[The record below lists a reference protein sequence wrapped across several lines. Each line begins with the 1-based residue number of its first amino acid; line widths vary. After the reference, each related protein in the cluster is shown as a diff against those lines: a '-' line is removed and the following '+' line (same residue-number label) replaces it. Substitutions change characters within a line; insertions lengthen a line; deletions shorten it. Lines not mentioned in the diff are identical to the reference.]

1 MAKSTAKKKNRK
13 LRKQVR
19 KTIGALLMASSIA
32 VAAIPVQDVE
42 ATPEQKATKI
52 ALQHAAENGVSIPAN
67 TADIQNAE
75 VKDYVSSVPS
85 VFEYWVQPDEKVVYT
100 TGDGKFQFVYMRPNS
115 TDTNKYAVILGYNS
129 SSGDNSTL
137 EIPKS
142 LIAYKKY
149 SDNVSTEGYCLVSK
163 NGGYLYYED
172 EAQKIDPDSR
182 GLLYIVPELKDD
194 DDKPIQVT
202 QFNNN
207 LVNAGDGKWIYRNQE
222 QQTVDKDNDGAADMD
237 EDSNL
242 IYETVWVDYEARPL
256 METVYSPCYYE
267 QRGDWE
273 SISDENLY
281 YRDSSNTYVKAGT
294 NNAYWK
300 IVADVAYIGKDII
313 VSDGAG
319 GWDISP
325 TVAPSTGNGVFKNA
339 GNVQN
344 LIIGG
349 NIWGIGDYAF
359 SGCSNLQ
366 SVTLGDNLQT
376 VGNGAFANCIRLTD
390 CNVAINARLQAIG
403 KDAFYK
409 CSSLRSFTAPI
420 NLQAIGDSCFE
431 ECTSLQSVELCGGDG
446 GAVALARLGDHVFK
460 NCSSL
465 PSLEFP
471 SNYTESNLDIDMFE
485 GCSSLQFIKV
495 NNGDVNLSSWHPGAS
510 SRPYCT
516 EFDFEDFKNTVLESF
531 YFEGPATSKI
541 HTTATDQ
548 SIAFKYLGQDL
559 YEKIEYEH
567 NIGDPAGTEN
577 AKVTY
582 QVNSNNE
589 LVNFWIEQGDKPDNV
604 TIPEKIGPYGISS
617 IAEGS
622 FNDNCDLVK
631 ITIPASVTYIGDNAF
646 KGCHNLRTVM
656 YTDASTI
663 QHIGTDAF
671 KTQEI
676 TCGCTLAE
684 DNPGTEEN
692 EGPELTFVGA
702 MINNAGNDTVPF
714 MYAMNGISNINN
726 ANQEKTWITCHSG
739 WPTNLEVQYA
749 YDPIT
754 NTGEAQLIGYPRYEM
769 IDNAAKAAE
778 WVHNLPY
785 VTSENEQEYL
795 DMVLNATAYYEA
807 DDKTGLQ
814 QPTENEMA
822 IVNSALNVVIPTSVD
837 SIKDGLFSGYTYD
850 EETGEAKALADGT
863 TPDTYIQSV
872 VLNGVDEIEP
882 YTFKG
887 CESLRETAI
896 IGPTYIGNYAYDECT
911 NLETA
916 TLGTN
921 LADTGKRPFSGCD
934 SLVNVNCMD
943 SDFMYGE
950 GVLYRNTPEGVE
962 IVECLESRGAVG
974 GIGSYS
980 VGPDE
985 LIGVTTMKEEAFADC
1000 DAIGKVDLSSTT
1012 VDVIPEGCFKDTDD
1026 LNSVVLPDTVKNIE
1040 AESFRDSGIRLL
1052 TIPGNQAYIAP
1063 DAFATS
1069 EYLETGD
1076 KDTQQTI
1083 IFECLEGLTADRY
1096 AKETEYWYINPEY
1109 GKVFLEHD
1117 VYFWD
1122 YPNYPDTS
1130 TKELFYKIKVKDGED
1145 AVPPT
1150 DIPLHDGY
1158 QFSRWTDY
1166 TNISKE
1172 TDVYPVFGYNVYAVQ
1187 FLDWD
1192 GSLIGEIQY
1201 IEEGKSA
1208 IPPADPVRDGYTFT
1222 GWSKDWNN
1230 VTEDRTITAVYSDNS
1245 GDSNRHTVTFYDYDG
1260 NVHSQQTVNHG
1271 EGAVEPKD
1279 PVKSGYRF
1287 LGWTP
1292 SDYSNI
1298 TQDTVIM
1305 SRWEKIVEQPGN
1317 NNPNNN
1323 SGNNNSGNNNNNN
1336 ATPAPTAAPRKY
1348 TVSVSGGSG
1357 SGQYEAGQVVVINAF
1372 DRGEGQNFDKWT
1384 SSTAGVGFANPN
1396 AVSTTFTMPAANV
1409 AVTATYK
1416 TGGSTVN
1423 NNNTGS
1429 SGGSTGGSNYYN
1441 PGTTVQ
1447 VTKPGISNTN
1457 LAGATVSGATDN
1469 FIVKVTEDQNATN
1482 AVVAA
1487 LQGKYGD
1494 ISRLKYQAMDISLY
1508 DSTGRTKIADTSGI
1522 SVNITLPLPDDLIQ
1536 YAGNNKVAVVRNGV
1550 LEDLNTRFTTVD
1562 GVPCVNFTASHFSPY
1577 VIYVDTANLTQGTID
1592 ATPKTG
1598 DPIHPKWFL
1607 AIGMACISL
1616 ILFFKRDKKV
1626 VINSKLA

>member
-13 LRKQVR
+13 LKRQVR

-32 VAAIPVQDVE
+32 VAAIPVQEVE
-42 ATPEQKATKI
+42 ATPEQKATKL
-52 ALQHAAENGVSIPAN
+52 ALQHADEAVPKVPAN
-67 TADIQNAE
+67 TEDIRNAE
-75 VKDYVSSVPS
+75 VKDYVSTVPS
-85 VFEYWVQPDEKVVYT
+85 VFESWVNEDEKVVYT
-100 TGDGKFQFVYMRPNS
+100 TGDGKFQFVYMRPNA

-163 NGGYLYYED
+163 NGGYLYYEHETQAKD
-172 EAQKIDPDSR
+172 EDSN
-182 GLLYIVPELKDD
+182 GLLYIVPELKDED
-194 DDKPIQVT
+194 GKPIQIT
-202 QFNNN
+202 QYNNN
-207 LVNAGDGKWIYRNQE
+207 LVNTGDGTWVYRNQE
-222 QQTVDKDNDGAADMD
+222 QQTVDKDGDGAADTD
-237 EDSNL
+237 EEGNL
-242 IYETVWVDYEARPL
+242 IYETIWVEYEARPL

-267 QRGDWE
+267 QRTQWDK
-273 SISDENLY
+273 ITDENLY
-281 YRDSSNTYVKAGT
+281 YRDGNGDYVKAGT

-300 IVADVAYIGKDII
+300 IVADVAYIGKDILE
-313 VSDGAG
+313 SGPDG
-319 GWDISP
+319 WTISS
-325 TVAPSTGNGVFKNA
+325 TLKPSTGNGVFKNA

-431 ECTSLQSVELCGGDG
+431 ECSSLESVELCGGDG
-446 GAVALARLGDHVFK
+446 GAVALARLGDHIFK
-460 NCSSL
+460 NCSALSGI
-465 PSLEFP
+465 EFP
-471 SNYTESNLDIDMFE
+471 KNYTESDLDIDMFE
-485 GCSSLQFIKV
+485 GCSSLQFIKI
-495 NNGDVNLSSWHPGAS
+495 NNGDVNFSSWHPDAD

-516 EFDFEDFKNTVLESF
+516 DFDWEAFKNTVPESF

-541 HTTATDQ
+541 HTTATEQ

-567 NIGDPAGTEN
+567 DVVKDAGDPTGKS

-582 QVNSNNE
+582 QVNSSNE

-604 TIPEKIGPYGISS
+604 TIPETIGPYGIAS
-617 IAEGS
+617 IAAGS
-622 FNDNCDLVK
+622 FNDNCDLIKV
-631 ITIPASVTYIGDNAF
+631 TIPASVTSIGDNAF
-646 KGCHNLRTVM
+646 KGCHNLRTVI

-676 TCGCTLAE
+676 TCGCKLPE
-684 DNPGTEEN
+684 DNPATEEN
-692 EGPELTFVGA
+692 EGPELTFVGS
-702 MINNAGNDTVPF
+702 MINNAGGDTVPF

-739 WPTNLEVQYA
+739 WATNLEVQYA

-769 IDNAAKAAE
+769 IDDPVKAAE
-778 WVHNLPY
+778 WVKNLPY

-807 DDKTGLQ
+807 EDKTGLK

-822 IVNSALNVVIPTSVD
+822 IVNSSLNVVVPTSVD
-837 SIKDGLFSGYTYD
+837 SIKPGLFSGYTVD
-850 EETGEAKALADGT
+850 ENGEPKKVSEDA
-863 TPDTYIQSV
+863 TPDKYIQSV
-872 VLNGVDEIEP
+872 LLNGVDEIEP
-882 YTFKG
+882 YTFKE
-887 CESLRETAI
+887 CESLKEASI
-896 IGPTYIGNYAYDECT
+896 IGPEYIGEYAFDDCSS
-911 NLETA
+911 LETV

-921 LADTGKRPFSGCD
+921 LTDTGKRPFRGCD
-934 SLVNVNCMD
+934 ILTNIACLD

-985 LIGVTTMKEEAFADC
+985 LVGVTKMKEEAFADC

-1076 KDTQQTI
+1076 KTKQQTI

-1109 GKVFLEHD
+1109 GKVYLEHM

-1130 TKELFYKIKVKDGED
+1130 TKELFYKVKVKDGED
-1145 AVPPT
+1145 AIPPA
-1150 DIPLHDGY
+1150 DDPLHDGY

-1166 TNISKE
+1166 TNITKE
-1172 TDVYPVFGYNVYAVQ
+1172 TDVFPVFGYNIYAVQ

-1192 GSLIGEIQY
+1192 GTQIGETQY

-1208 IPPADPVRDGYTFT
+1208 VPPADPTREGYTFT
-1222 GWSKDWNN
+1222 GWSRDWNN
-1230 VTEDRTITAVYSDNS
+1230 VTEDRTITATYSDNS
-1245 GDSNRHTVTFYDYDG
+1245 GDANRHTVTFYDYDG

-1271 EGAVEPKD
+1271 EGAVTPKD
-1279 PVKSGYRF
+1279 PTKSGYKF
-1287 LGWTP
+1287 LGWSP
-1292 SDYSNI
+1292 SDYSNV
-1298 TQDTVIM
+1298 TSDMSIM
-1305 SRWEKIVEQPGN
+1305 SRWEKIVKEN
-1317 NNPNNN
+1317 NDNGGG
-1323 SGNNNSGNNNNNN
+1323 SGNGSGNGGSGSGSGNS
-1336 ATPAPTAAPRKY
+1336 ATAPATKLY

-1357 SGQYEAGQVVVINAF
+1357 SGQYAAGQVVVINAF

-1396 AVSTTFTMPAANV
+1396 AVSTTFTMPASNV
-1409 AVTATYK
+1409 SVTATYK
-1416 TGGSTVN
+1416 TGGTTV
-1423 NNNTGS
+1423 
-1429 SGGSTGGSNYYN
+1429 STGGSGSASSGGGNSHYN

-1482 AVVAA
+1482 AVIAA
-1487 LQGKYGD
+1487 LQAKFGD
-1494 ISRLKYQAMDISLY
+1494 ISRFKYQAMDISLY

-1536 YAGNNKVAVVRNGV
+1536 YAGNNRVAVVVNGS
-1550 LEDLNTRFTTVD
+1550 LQELNTRFTTVE
-1562 GVPCVNFTASHFSPY
+1562 GVPCVNFTAAHFAPY

-1592 ATPKTG
+1592 TTPKTG

-1607 AIGMACISL
+1607 AIGMACVSI

-1626 VINSKLA
+1626 VINTKTA